1 MKANEST
8 GEYAPDRHRRTDR
21 RITDD
26 DPDHDVPV
34 AEQLTERQLKLVGRD
49 GGDGR

>member
-8 GEYAPDRHRRTDR
+8 GEYAPDRQESTERQ
-21 RITDD
+21 IDD